1 MLVATRDPMPQPG
14 APDPSAHRHE
24 RDFMG
29 HPAPRTARMMGV
41 LQLAGSFL
49 AIPVALGS
57 AYSVYQANFS
67 PDTQCQQLRANIIAM
82 IDKKIDAATRRM
94 LVRRDVETFEKT
106 CGAFD
111 PDAKAAFVTL
121 LAEPR
126 GTPLRAVVV
135 PKAEA
140 PKDEPA
146 KAEAVKAEP
155 APAAVKAEAAKPE
168 APAKEVARKPE
179 LRPSVTAKQTPA
191 PAVPAAAAAE
201 PVQRDAVVSDASW
214 LASVRGALVNHDPE
228 QAAAV
233 QPARP
238 SAAPPAAW
246 PTPENRA
253 VSQPPAAP
261 VSLAPPATSAP
272 VASPEAIATSAP
284 ALPPATSVSTMP
296 AQRADP
302 DHPVPP
308 GSIPENTASTENS
321 GWVAKIPF
329 VGQVLAR

>member
-14 APDPSAHRHE
+14 APDPSPHRHE
-24 RDFMG
+24 RDFAA
-29 HPAPRTARMMGV
+29 HAAPRTVRMVSFM
-41 LQLAGSFL
+41 QLAGSFL

-57 AYSVYQANFS
+57 AYSVYQANFA
-67 PDTQCQQLRANIIAM
+67 PDRQCQQLRANIITM

-94 LVRRDVETFEKT
+94 LVRRDVETFEKS

-126 GTPLRAVVV
+126 VTPQRAAVV

-140 PKDEPA
+140 PKAEAA
-146 KAEAVKAEP
+146 KAEAVKAE
-155 APAAVKAEAAKPE
+155 APKAAAKSEAVKPE
-168 APAKEVARKPE
+168 APAKDVARKAEP
-179 LRPSVTAKQTPA
+179 RPAPVVAAKPA
-191 PAVPAAAAAE
+191 PAATVE
-201 PVQRDAVVSDASW
+201 PFQRDAAVSDANW
-214 LASVRGALVNHDPE
+214 LTAVRGALVNHDPE
-228 QAAAV
+228 RAAAV
-233 QPARP
+233 QT
-238 SAAPPAAW
+238 
-246 PTPENRA
+246 TPEPLA
-253 VSQPPAAP
+253 ASKAPAAP
-261 VSLAPPATSAP
+261 VSLTPPAASAP
-272 VASPEAIATSAP
+272 IAAPEPVAASAP
-284 ALPPATSVSTMP
+284 ALPPATSVTAAP

-308 GSIPENTASTENS
+308 GSIPENTPSTENS